1 MIDMDVFDCIY
12 SRRSIRKFLNKEISN
27 EDVRK
32 ILEAGRHAPSSGNLQ
47 NWRFIVVKNEKIKN
61 EIFKASLNQ
70 DVIKNANVLIIAC
83 SDNNAIMPYGIR
95 GLKLYSIQNVAA
107 AIENMLLAAN
117 ALGIGSCWVGA
128 FEEKKIKNIL
138 KIPENV
144 SVHAII
150 CLGYPAE
157 NPKSVRMPI
166 EKIAFSEFY
175 GKPFR

>member
-1 MIDMDVFDCIY
+1 MDVFDCIF
-12 SRRSIRKFLNKEISN
+12 SRRSIRKFLNKEIKK
-27 EDVRK
+27 EDIIK

-70 DVIKNANVLIIAC
+70 DVVKKANVLIIVC
-83 SDNNAIMPYGIR
+83 SDDNAIMPYGMR
-95 GLKLYSIQNVAA
+95 GFKLYSIQNVAA

-128 FEEKKIKNIL
+128 FDEDKIKEIL
-138 KIPENV
+138 KIPENI

-157 NPKSVRMPI
+157 NPKSVRLPI